1 MSNFTNETVK
11 NKIFPQKLDFLLC
24 SWYSVIEAMLHG
36 SFMLSLSSF
45 LALHKEAIDRKGF
58 LVQKS
63 KDKAACLHDSK
74 I

>member
-1 MSNFTNETVK
+1 
-11 NKIFPQKLDFLLC
+11 
-24 SWYSVIEAMLHG
+24 MLHG

-58 LVQKS
+58 LVQQS

>member
-1 MSNFTNETVK
+1 MSDFTNETVK
-11 NKIFPQKLDFLLC
+11 NKIFTQKLDFLLC

-36 SFMLSLSSF
+36 SFMLSLFSF
-45 LALHKEAIDRKGF
+45 LALHKEAIDRF
-58 LVQKS
+58 LVQQS